1 MGMSVLQL
9 FRQQVKQYYVL
20 SLINQVL
27 LPIYSYTTAITPA
40 PPTPQIYLSDC
51 DIIIMH
57 TGPSSTPV
65 NLQYTL
71 DTTATDSATVR
82 LDWDPPLDDGGVA
95 ITHYQISVN
104 MSEPVIT
111 TDTVATFTLNST
123 GEHLVQVRAVNCA
136 GVSDDASIIVSF
148 NGK

>member
-1 MGMSVLQL
+1 M
-9 FRQQVKQYYVL
+9 
-20 SLINQVL
+20 L
-27 LPIYSYTTAITPA
+27 LPDSKSSVIY
-40 PPTPQIYLSDC
+40 C
-51 DIIIMH
+51 
-57 TGPSSTPV
+57 TGPPSTPV

-71 DTTATDSATVR
+71 NTTATDCVTVR

-123 GEHLVQVRAVNCA
+123 GQHLVRVRAVNCA
-136 GVSDDASIIVSF
+136 GVSDDAVF
-148 NGK
+148 TLTGV

>member
-1 MGMSVLQL
+1 MSYWHSTG
-9 FRQQVKQYYVL
+9 RP
-20 SLINQVL
+20 SP
-27 LPIYSYTTAITPA
+27 PI
-40 PPTPQIYLSDC
+40 
-51 DIIIMH
+51 
-57 TGPSSTPV
+57 

-71 DTTATDSATVR
+71 NTTATDSVTVR

-111 TDTVATFTLNST
+111 TDDVAIFTLNST

-136 GVSDDASIIVSF
+136 GVSAYSSTLYAC
-148 NGK
+148 K